1 MPSMTTDEQYVK
13 VLSCIDPVA
22 YIIISV
28 CANMRMCI
36 LITSVRHIFFYPI
49 SRDYSGPSLGFVPC

>member
-13 VLSCIDPVA
+13 VLSCIDSVA

-28 CANMRMCI
+28 CANMCMCI
-36 LITSVRHIFFYPI
+36 LITSRQAYFFRPNLP
-49 SRDYSGPSLGFVPC
+49 RLF